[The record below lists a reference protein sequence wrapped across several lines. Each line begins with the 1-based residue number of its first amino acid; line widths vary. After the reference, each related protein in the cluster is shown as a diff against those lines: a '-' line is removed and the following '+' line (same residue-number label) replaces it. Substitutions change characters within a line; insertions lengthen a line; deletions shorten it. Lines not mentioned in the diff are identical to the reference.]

1 MTIRD
6 TFIIFIYLKDHTKE
20 KTTKHFQ
27 EVIGN
32 ARSTKKKN

>member
-1 MTIRD
+1 MAIRD
-6 TFIIFIYLKDHTKE
+6 TFTIFIYLKDYTKE
-20 KTTKHFQ
+20 KTTKHSQ